1 VSDRPPKGIVVVK
14 IGGSTLGSNDTTL
27 KDLVAL
33 QHNGVKLIVVHGG
46 GSVIS
51 QWMEK
56 QGTIPRFVRGLRV
69 TDSQSLEIVAAVPRP
84 R

>member
-1 VSDRPPKGIVVVK
+1 MLLVLRSVECQDRPPKGIVVVK

-33 QHNGVKLIVVHGG
+33 QRDGVKLIVVHGG

-51 QWMEK
+51 QWMERNK
-56 QGTIPRFVRGLRV
+56 APSPGSSGV
-69 TDSQSLEIVAAVPRP
+69 
-84 R
+84 